1 MSKLLLYK
9 ILLIA
14 NVTISV
20 LLLAFIIIFDPSG
33 RSLFLSI
40 AMIIIGVMGAL
51 SMYMEIRKSKKSD
64 M

>member
-20 LLLAFIIIFDPSG
+20 LLLSFIIIFEPSG

-51 SMYMEIRKSKKSD
+51 SMYMEIRKTKKAD
-64 M
+64 K